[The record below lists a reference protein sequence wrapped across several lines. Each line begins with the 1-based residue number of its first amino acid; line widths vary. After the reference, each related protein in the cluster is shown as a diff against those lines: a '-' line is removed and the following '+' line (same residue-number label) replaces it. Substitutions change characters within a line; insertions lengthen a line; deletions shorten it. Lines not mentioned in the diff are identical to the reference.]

1 MWSDNESSLD
11 LLGCQHLVEVINAII
26 RNESLL
32 PATIGVFGD
41 WGSGKSSLIQMVHAK
56 LEETDQDKKD
66 ILVLTFN
73 GWLFEGYE
81 DARTALMSTILD
93 EVATKRTLTA
103 KGKKLALKLLGR
115 INYMR
120 VLGAGAKAA
129 IAFGVGGPA
138 GLGLSVGTDLAA
150 KAAEFLKK
158 GEELGEEDFKKFI
171 KEEPAQEARRNIR
184 EFRKDFEEFID
195 DTKLKALVVTIDDLD
210 RCMPDTIIET
220 LEAIKLFLYAHK
232 TAFILGADERLVKYA
247 VRRRFPELPGERV
260 EVGRDYLEKLVQFPI
275 RMPPLGR
282 TEIETY
288 INLLFARLVLTDV
301 QFEAARSRATICD
314 ANSLSAVRFNHG
326 VAEEILK
333 PDSVPKALAEDLAMA
348 QRLAPF
354 LANTSG
360 YPRQCKRFLNMLVMR
375 LAMAKSRNVS
385 LQQRVLA
392 KLMLLEYFRPASF
405 KKLAEL
411 QAVEHGKPVELG
423 QAEEAIRPKLATVAH
438 ATETVGK
445 NAPAKGTTTDSTK
458 PKTKMPEQLAPP
470 KAAELP
476 IWLSDPWT
484 RDWLETEPMLAD
496 IDLSPYF
503 YFSRDTLGQLGVMM
517 PRLSPLAQQIL
528 AELFDKSEAICKNA
542 LNKAKDLNP
551 DEAVSVFGAL
561 TQKAQEEEDPTDER
575 SALIRC
581 FDWAKARTELR
592 IEFFTFLENRSYT
605 ALPAYTVPKLLSLC
619 ESIEEKRL
627 ARKLAEK
634 WALQQT
640 DNKPLQIIAQSRLDE
655 FTR

>member
-1 MWSDNESSLD
+1 
-11 LLGCQHLVEVINAII
+11 VEVITSII
-26 RNESLL
+26 KDESLL

-41 WGSGKSSLIQMVHAK
+41 WGSGKSSLLQMVQAK
-56 LEETDQDKKD
+56 LEESDQERRD

-73 GWLFEGYE
+73 GWIFEGYE

-150 KAAEFLKK
+150 KAAELLKK
-158 GEELGEEDFKKFI
+158 GEDLGEEDFKKFI
-171 KEEPAQEARRNIR
+171 KDEPAQEARRNIR
-184 EFRKDFEEFID
+184 EFRKEFEEFID
-195 DTKLKALVVTIDDLD
+195 DTKLKALVVIIDDLD

-232 TAFILGADERLVKYA
+232 TAFILGADERLVEYA

-260 EVGRDYLEKLVQFPI
+260 EVGRDYLEKLVQFPV
-275 RMPPLGR
+275 RVPSLGR

-288 INLLFARLVLTDV
+288 INLLFAKSVLTGE
-301 QFEAARSRATICD
+301 QFEAARTRATTCD
-314 ANSLSAVRFNHG
+314 ANSLATVRFNHG

-333 PDSVPKALAEDLAMA
+333 PNPVPKSLVDDLAMA
-348 QRLAPF
+348 QRIAPF

-375 LAMAKSRNVS
+375 LAMAKSRNVP

-392 KLMLLEYFRPASF
+392 KLMLLEYFRAASF

-411 QAVEHGKPVELG
+411 QAAEHGKPAELA
-423 QAEEAIRPKLATVAH
+423 QAEEAIRPKPAIAAAASVI
-438 ATETVGK
+438 EDG
-445 NAPAKGTTTDSTK
+445 NAPAKASTANSTK
-458 PKTKMPEQLAPP
+458 VKPRKPEPPAPP
-470 KAAELP
+470 KTVELP
-476 IWLSDPWT
+476 MWLSDPWT
-484 RDWLETEPMLAD
+484 REWLESEPMLAD
-496 IDLSPYF
+496 IDLRPYF

-517 PRLSPLAQQIL
+517 PRLSPLAQRTL
-528 AELFDKSEAICKNA
+528 TELFDKSEAIRNNA

-551 DEAVSVFGAL
+551 DEAVSVFEAL
-561 TQKAQEEEDPTDER
+561 TEKAQKEEDPTDER
-575 SALIRC
+575 SALLRC
-581 FDWAKARTELR
+581 FDWARARPELR
-592 IEFFTFLENRSYT
+592 IEFFTFLDSRPASV
-605 ALPAYTVPKLLSLC
+605 LPTYTVPKLLSLR
-619 ESIEEKRL
+619 ESVEEKRL

-634 WALQQT
+634 WANHQTENMALQG
-640 DNKPLQIIAQSRLDE
+640 IAQSRLRD
-655 FTR
+655 FTV